1 MNSRICKKKMSPFLE
16 HLPFSNKT
24 TRTSK
29 KANQSL
35 PVSFY
40 FSPNKSPNDGNQ
52 HCRKKIGDLDSFAPN
67 EVDPN
72 TENEAGADQ

>member
-1 MNSRICKKKMSPFLE
+1 MNSRICKKKTPSFSE
-16 HLPFSNKT
+16 HLLFSNRT
-24 TRTSK
+24 TWAIK
-29 KANQSL
+29 KANLSL
-35 PVSFY
+35 PVTSIFLT
-40 FSPNKSPNDGNQ
+40 KKGPNDGNQ